1 MAKGNPLLGFARGSI
16 GDVTFWRQDGEQ
28 HTRAR
33 NRNPKNPQTPL
44 QLLQRVCLKT
54 ASQAYSLMQQI
65 CDHSFQ
71 GLQEGTKNQSRFIMA
86 NVADMRAR
94 LASEINSGD
103 AAIITTS
110 TKTNFATKDTSL
122 PVINEYIV
130 SEGTLSPLA
139 VELNPS
145 GKCMLNFLTAFSGS
159 IPTYA
164 ELVNLLGVQRG
175 DQLTVISLL
184 TDDTEAVPGTL
195 GFFNGFYFG
204 RVILDP
210 AGGDMTVP
218 FADNNGNINDPNPK
232 NDGDVGISWVAESTS
247 KVGVVFGLRVGSDIA
262 GKTNTRIGGT
272 IILSRLAGTVWQ
284 RSTQRLVLQEPMMG
298 GVKEYDVW
306 PLGDAVLSFLTADN
320 SSLYLNQA
328 DSF

>member
-71 GLQEGTKNQSRFIMA
+71 GLQEGTKNQSRFVMA

-94 LASEINSGD
+94 LADEINSGD

-110 TKTNFATKDTSL
+110 TKTNFASKDTSL

-139 VELNPS
+139 VELGPT
-145 GKCMLNFLTAFSGS
+145 GRCILNFLSPFSGS

-164 ELVNLLGVQRG
+164 EIVSLLGVQRG
-175 DQLTVISLL
+175 DQLTVVSLL
-184 TDDTEAVPGTL
+184 TDDTNVVPGTL

-204 RVILDP
+204 RVILEP
-210 AGGDMTVP
+210 ASGDMTQP
-218 FADNNGNINDPNPK
+218 IADANGNINDPNPK
-232 NDGDVGISWVAESTS
+232 NDGGVRVSWVQEQTS
-247 KVGVVFGLRVGSDIA
+247 KVGMAFNLGVGSDLA
-262 GKTNTRIGGT
+262 GKTNSRAGGT

-298 GVKEYDVW
+298 GLNNYDVW
-306 PLGDAVLSFLTADN
+306 TLGDAVLSFLTADN

-328 DSF
+328 EGF